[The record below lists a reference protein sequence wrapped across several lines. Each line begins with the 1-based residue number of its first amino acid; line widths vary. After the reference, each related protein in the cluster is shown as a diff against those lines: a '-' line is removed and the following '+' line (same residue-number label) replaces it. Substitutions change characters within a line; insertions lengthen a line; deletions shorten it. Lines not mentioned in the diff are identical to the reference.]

1 MTESAEPLTAWAG
14 RPVDTL
20 RIEWGVPTLL
30 AYDSVASTNDI
41 ARSLAASGAAPFTT
55 VLADRQTAGR
65 GRRGRGWFAP
75 AGSALLCSILLR
87 PQRASDLASSATPIR
102 VGLAVARAIE
112 RATGVRVLVKWPN
125 DVLAQDRRK
134 LAGVLCEAAQG
145 PHGHH
150 VVAGVG
156 INVSQRPDQW
166 PGELRGLAV
175 SLDELSGKG
184 VDRVALA
191 GTLIAELKSG
201 VADLDRPLNAAECE
215 AWHDRDALLGRTI
228 RVDDGEIGTA
238 EGITPEGAL
247 RFRDQAGPRVL
258 WAGTVRTLEHDATTV
273 AANPTDR
280 EEGRR

>member
-30 AYDSVASTNDI
+30 AFDSVASTNDI
-41 ARSLAASGAAPFTT
+41 ARSLASSGAAPFTT
-55 VLADRQTAGR
+55 ILADRQTAGR
-65 GRRGRGWFAP
+65 GRRGRSWIAP
-75 AGSALLCSILLR
+75 AGTALLCSILLR
-87 PQRASDLASSATPIR
+87 PRRAWDLASSATPIR

-112 RATGVRVLVKWPN
+112 RATGAPVLVKWPN
-125 DVLAQDRRK
+125 DVLAPDRRK

-156 INVSQRPDQW
+156 INVSQRADEWPD
-166 PGELRGLAV
+166 ELRGLAL
-175 SLDELSGKG
+175 SLAELAGTG
-184 VDRVALA
+184 IDRAALA
-191 GTLIAELKSG
+191 GALIAELKSG
-201 VADLDRPLNAAECE
+201 VADLDRPLSVAECN

-247 RFRDQAGPRVL
+247 RFRDQAGPRIL
-258 WAGTVRTLEHDATTV
+258 WAGTVRTLDHDTTT
-273 AANPTDR
+273 AAAIATDR